1 MSLTRQPEP
10 QVLDFDAV
18 AEKIRV
24 DERKKSAS
32 KSYRS
37 HFGDGKLKCDHCGGS
52 MMEHRHGLSK
62 QLGEL
67 ICQLFRHPKRQV
79 MVRELHQGYGKSSNF
94 QKLKYFNLVDHDP
107 KTATWWLTETGEQ
120 FARCTVR
127 IQRHV
132 WTWQARVVK
141 RPDGQDDREGPML
154 LITELVP
161 GWDWKIDYAREARP
175 HAA

>member
-1 MSLTRQPEP
+1 MSNKSPEHQPA
-10 QVLDFDAV
+10 LDFDK
-18 AEKIRV
+18 AEDTIRRV
-24 DERKKSAS
+24 ERNKQATKN
-32 KSYRS
+32 YRP
-37 HFGDGKLKCDHCGGS
+37 HDGKLKCDHCGGS

-67 ICQLFRHPKRQV
+67 ICQLFRHTKRQV

-94 QKLKYFNLVDHDP
+94 QKLRYFNLVDHDP

-120 FARCTVR
+120 FARCTIR
-127 IQRHV
+127 IQKHV
-132 WTWQARVVK
+132 WTYQAKVVK
-141 RPDGQDDREGPML
+141 RPDGEDDREGPML
-154 LITELVP
+154 LITELVS